1 MGLLNTSQN
10 YFATRFGGDFFT
22 RLAAVMAKSG
32 AAAST
37 TPSRVDSKSVTR
49 AQKRPKKEDTTKE
62 LKFVTKQ
69 LSADS
74 EPVVVEVSDSLYREA
89 VTAPRTTKDAAYE
102 VDITFE
108 EQQTNAV

>member
-1 MGLLNTSQN
+1 MGLLNTWQN

-32 AAAST
+32 AAAAST

-69 LSADS
+69 LSDS
-74 EPVVVEVSDSLYREA
+74 EPVVAEVSDSLYREA